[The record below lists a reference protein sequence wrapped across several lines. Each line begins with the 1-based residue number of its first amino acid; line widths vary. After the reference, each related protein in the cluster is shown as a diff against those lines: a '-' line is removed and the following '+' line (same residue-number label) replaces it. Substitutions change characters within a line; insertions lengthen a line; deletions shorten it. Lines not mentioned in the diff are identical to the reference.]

1 MATADR
7 VQTQSLQAPSRT
19 GPSRRRKLTR
29 LARLTWAGAIL
40 FVVLLVAVVAVFQYL
55 ERDQIRNDIAVFG
68 VDVGGMT
75 REEARA
81 AVRTET
87 ESRASRPLILVDGD
101 QTWELTQREV
111 GLRFDVDAAIDEAFS
126 AGRSGFGP
134 DRLAILWHF
143 KQSPTAFGSGHVA
156 VATDDTQAVLT
167 GLADDIYLP
176 TIQPQFSIDDAG
188 TYHYT
193 AAQTG
198 RELDIDTSRDEIVQ
212 ALTNGQETLELSI
225 TEYPPVAHN
234 EDYAPVLT
242 AAENALDGPITLRAG
257 DQVWTFD
264 PGQISSRL
272 IFVPPSQTQ
281 PASLA
286 LDDQWA
292 VRLIDEIGWAI
303 DRQPQSPRVWWD
315 SAGQLVVMQEPQPG
329 YQIRAGE
336 ALDLIRDVFSG
347 EVNMNDVELPVDV
360 ILPPALPQDL
370 TALGLNGVI
379 AESST
384 PYGGGSVPER
394 MHNIELAAQL
404 LNGVLIMP
412 GQTFS
417 FNSEIGPMTEDAGFQ
432 IAYGIVNN
440 GGELRTIPTEA
451 GGICQVATTVFQP
464 VFATGYEIT
473 QRSTHSYWI
482 ESYSYNG
489 FVGLDAT
496 VDPAS
501 GLDLKWVNNSE
512 NAVLIQA
519 QADGENF
526 SVRLIGQPPNWQV
539 EIHEPVVTDI
549 QWADTETIHYE
560 TDESLDPGQQ
570 IRVERAQNGFDVE
583 VARTVTYPDGSQG
596 YWSDEVTYGKARNV
610 ILVGPDEPAQPD
622 GEQSEDEDAP

>member
-7 VQTQSLQAPSRT
+7 VQTQTLKKNPSTRQ
-19 GPSRRRKLTR
+19 SRHGKLTR
-29 LARLTWAGAIL
+29 LAWLTWGGAIL
-40 FVVLLVAVVAVFQYL
+40 FVVLLVAVFAVFQYL
-55 ERDQIRNDIAVFG
+55 ERDQIRTDIVVFG
-68 VDVGGMT
+68 VNVGGMT
-75 REEARA
+75 DEEARA
-81 AVRTET
+81 AVLAET
-87 ESRASRPLILVDGD
+87 EARASSPLILVDGD

-111 GLRFDVDAAIDEAFS
+111 GLRFDVDAAVAEAFDE
-126 AGRSGFGP
+126 GRSGFGP
-134 DRLAILWHF
+134 DRLALLWHL
-143 KQSPTAFGSGHVA
+143 KQSPTTFGPGHVA
-156 VATDDTQAVLT
+156 VATDATQAVLMD
-167 GLADDIYLP
+167 LADDIYLP
-176 TIQPQFSIDDAG
+176 TIQPEFSIDDDG

-198 RELDIDTSRDEIVQ
+198 RELDIDTSLNDIVQ
-212 ALTNGQETLELSI
+212 ALTNGEETLDLSI

-234 EDYAPVLT
+234 DAYAAVLT
-242 AAENALDGPITLRAG
+242 KAENALDGPITLRAG
-257 DQVWTFD
+257 DQVYTFE

-272 IFVPPSQTQ
+272 IFVPPSATQ
-281 PASLA
+281 PANLA

-292 VRLIDEIGWAI
+292 IRLIDEIGWAI

-315 SAGQLVVMQEPQPG
+315 SAGQLVVMREPQPG

-336 ALDLIRDVFSG
+336 ALELVRDVFSG

-394 MHNIELAAQL
+394 MHNIELAARL

-440 GGELRTIPTEA
+440 DGELRTIPTEA

-482 ESYSYNG
+482 ESYTYQG

-512 NAVLIQA
+512 HAVLIQA

-526 SVRLIGQPPNWQV
+526 NVRLIGQAPNWQV
-539 EIHEPVVTDI
+539 EVHEPVVTDI
-549 QWADTETIHYE
+549 QWADTETVHYE
-560 TDESLDPGQQ
+560 TDESLEPGEQ

-583 VARTVTYPDGSQG
+583 VARTVTYPDGAQG
-596 YWSDEVTYGKARNV
+596 YWMDEVTYGKARNV
-610 ILVGPDEPAQPD
+610 VLVGPDEPAQPD
-622 GEQSEDEDAP
+622 GEQTEGEDAP